1 MRKCLSSGASGR
13 HALNGGC
20 SDMNDDPSLR
30 AECPPGESPPGE
42 LVAFAT
48 ICTEAARR
56 HGDDWHAV
64 EKHIKKC
71 VEALPEDQRQ
81 RIAREMDRVLRYR
94 APQVGAQTH

>member
-1 MRKCLSSGASGR
+1 
-13 HALNGGC
+13 
-20 SDMNDDPSLR
+20 MNDDPSPLGVWPL
-30 AECPPGESPPGE
+30 AECPPGE

-56 HGDDWHAV
+56 HGDDWRAV

-71 VEALPEDQRQ
+71 VEALPEEQR
-81 RIAREMDRVLRYR
+81 RCIAREMDRVLRYR